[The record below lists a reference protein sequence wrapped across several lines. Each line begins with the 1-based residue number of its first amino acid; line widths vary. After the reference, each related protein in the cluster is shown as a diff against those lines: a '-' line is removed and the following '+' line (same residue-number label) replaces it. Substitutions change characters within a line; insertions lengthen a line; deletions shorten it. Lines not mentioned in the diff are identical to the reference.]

1 MLLTESEAINA
12 LFPADQKPTLR
23 AFQCL
28 VKKHD
33 LPHLM
38 MSRKRY
44 FFKAELQ
51 EALKQI
57 QSNN

>member
-1 MLLTESEAINA
+1 MLLTESEAINVV
-12 LFPADQKPTLR
+12 FPSEQKPTLR

-44 FFKAELQ
+44 FFKSELE

-57 QSNN
+57 QSDS

>member
-1 MLLTESEAINA
+1 MLLTESEAINVV
-12 LFPADQKPTLR
+12 FPAEQKPTLR

-28 VKKHD
+28 IKKHN

-44 FFKAELQ
+44 FFKSELE

-57 QSNN
+57 QSDS